1 MLTFRLVRSEVSGCL
16 REQGQSKCEKAFT
29 GLLMSVGPSLG
40 AWQPASRAP
49 SVPRDNVQRY
59 NARSSDRTLPPPHQR
74 TQPPPSPT
82 PQPLTQ
88 QGITEQG
95 PGAQQQGHNKP
106 IGPRTSSVDPPF
118 PYLFTPPP
126 LTVSLKSDQATRP
139 QGLICWL
146 GLPGT
151 LTSGVQ
157 LCACVSSET

>member
-29 GLLMSVGPSLG
+29 GLLMSVDLHSVRGSLPAGPLPSPVIMCRGIMLGVRIAPSL
-40 AWQPASRAP
+40 PHT
-49 SVPRDNVQRY
+49 
-59 NARSSDRTLPPPHQR
+59 NAHSPLPPP
-74 TQPPPSPT
+74 

-106 IGPRTSSVDPPF
+106 IGPRASSVDPPF